1 MSSFTIKTTFQSM
14 PNSEYNDEFTEIE
27 DDEYEPIQVTSWGT
41 AAPSNWNA
49 LVDTSVRLKPGG
61 IGTGN
66 LHRKGSNYAP
76 ISEAEVLSRRL
87 RNPPPGQGK
96 NSNKKKKRGKKVKA
110 PTTSIRTEPI
120 ISTSGSEWKSVTH
133 LTCTPSWLDKSQLTP
148 SNPPAPNTTAPT
160 KHNWREHRA
169 INLNHKE
176 HQQPNIPRDT
186 NNDIKNN
193 HETSSTTDTDVWKFS
208 SSVLSESKPISQP
221 TAPASFKK
229 AWRANGDKSSSV
241 TVDKTKWNIHAREF
255 TMDKTKWNIHAQEF
269 TLHKPISHNNTINHT
284 SSTSSNL
291 LQKQPMTANISAAP
305 NLDTN
310 HLVDPLK
317 VNHHSKMTVEK
328 DTTKQVVEKELTL
341 FDKPVWFNIT
351 IQLAAGMNI
360 KLCVYEDSEPTD
372 IVNTFMKYHHIT
384 ADDTARKG
392 IIKTLEKLIKVRKET
407 MQQ

>member
-1 MSSFTIKTTFQSM
+1 M
-14 PNSEYNDEFTEIE
+14 PNSEYSDEFTETE
-27 DDEYEPIQVTSWGT
+27 NDEYEPIQVTSWGT
-41 AAPSNWNA
+41 AAPSNWNS

-61 IGTGN
+61 VGTGN
-66 LHRKGSNYAP
+66 LHRKGSNYTP
-76 ISEAEVLSRRL
+76 ISEAEVLSQRL

-110 PTTSIRTEPI
+110 PTTSIKTEPI
-120 ISTSGSEWKSVTH
+120 ISTSGSKWGNVTH
-133 LTCTPSWLDKSQLTP
+133 LTYTPFWLDKSQLTP
-148 SNPPAPNTTAPT
+148 SNPPVST
-160 KHNWREHRA
+160 KHNWQEHRA
-169 INLNHKE
+169 INLNYKE
-176 HQQPNIPRDT
+176 QQQQPNIPRGT
-186 NNDIKNN
+186 NNDTKND
-193 HETSSTTDTDVWKFS
+193 HETSSTTDTNVWGFP
-208 SSVLSESKPISQP
+208 SSVLPESKPISQS
-221 TAPASFKK
+221 TAPASFKQ
-229 AWRANGDKSSSV
+229 AGCANGNKSSNV

-255 TMDKTKWNIHAQEF
+255 NMDKTKWNIHAQEF

-305 NLDTN
+305 SLDTN
-310 HLVDPLK
+310 HSVDPLK
-317 VNHHSKMTVEK
+317 VDHHSKMTVEK

-384 ADDTARKG
+384 ANDTARKG